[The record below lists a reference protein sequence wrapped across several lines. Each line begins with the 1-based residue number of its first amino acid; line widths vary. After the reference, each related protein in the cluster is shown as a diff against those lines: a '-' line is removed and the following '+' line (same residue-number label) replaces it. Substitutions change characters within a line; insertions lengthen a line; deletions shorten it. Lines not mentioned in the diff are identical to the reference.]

1 MTFHKYVNFHSC
13 MNVAAVSARAQQ
25 MLRGNLAWTRYGAG
39 DTAYNWSYTV
49 TWDSAGRDE
58 AAPRRGKNNRV
69 VCVCLCVWVW
79 CEPQKKKESKLK
91 GRVFGLKK
99 KREKET
105 YKCEEGVSKVF
116 KEGGIFCTSLSASKA
131 SALTQP
137 RSLAGSTNMCACVL
151 VYEQRWKCLHFINL
165 PLLV

>member
-1 MTFHKYVNFHSC
+1 MSLLFPE
-13 MNVAAVSARAQQ
+13 RAEQ

-39 DTAYNWSYTV
+39 DTAHNWSYTV

-69 VCVCLCVWVW
+69 VCVSVCVSVMWTSERKRKQIKGACVWV
-79 CEPQKKKESKLK
+79 KKKERK
-91 GRVFGLKK
+91 
-99 KREKET
+99 KET

-137 RSLAGSTNMCACVL
+137 HSLAGSTNMCACVL